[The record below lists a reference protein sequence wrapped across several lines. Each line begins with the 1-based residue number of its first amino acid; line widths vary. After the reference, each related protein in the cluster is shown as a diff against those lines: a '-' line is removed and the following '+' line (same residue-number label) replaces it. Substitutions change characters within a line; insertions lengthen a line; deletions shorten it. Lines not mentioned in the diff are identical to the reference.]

1 MTGIIDS
8 GISAAVGRYHERG
21 GGLRTPVAV
30 LFDMD
35 GVLYDSMPH
44 HARAWKSMCDENGI
58 KAELEEFFPYEG
70 RTGASTINVLFN
82 RQYGRDAT
90 DEEIKRLYRRK
101 TEFFGAMSPVA
112 MMAGAEK
119 AIGTCLELG
128 LACVLVTGSGQ
139 GTLLG
144 RLDTDYP
151 GAFPA
156 GNRVTAYDVN
166 HGKPDPEPYLKG
178 LEKAGTDVS
187 HAIAVDNAP
196 LGVESASRAGI
207 FTIGVR
213 TGPLVPG
220 SLLDAGAD
228 IEVDSMEEVARVIR
242 EIHRLQ
248 SLHPCYD

>member
-1 MTGIIDS
+1 MTDTEIL
-8 GISAAVGRYHERG
+8 AALDRYRRRG
-21 GGLRTPVAV
+21 GILSTPVVA

-35 GVLYDSMPH
+35 GVLYDSMPN

-82 RQYGRDAT
+82 RQYGRNAT
-90 DEEIKRLYRRK
+90 EEEIKRLYHRK
-101 TEFFGAMSPVA
+101 TEFFSAMPPVV
-112 MMAGAEK
+112 MMAGADK

-144 RLDTDYP
+144 RLGTDYP

-156 GNRVTAYDVN
+156 GRRVTAYDVS

-178 LEKAGTDVS
+178 LEKAGTDAA
-187 HAIAVDNAP
+187 HAVAVDNAP

-213 TGPLVPG
+213 TGPIPSG
-220 SLLDAGAD
+220 SLLEAGAD
-228 IEVDSMEEVARVIR
+228 IEVESMAEVAEVIR
-242 EIHRLQ
+242 GIHQRGIHQL
-248 SLHPCYD
+248 

>member
-1 MTGIIDS
+1 MTDTEIL
-8 GISAAVGRYHERG
+8 AALDRYRQRGRV
-21 GGLRTPVAV
+21 LNTPVAA

-35 GVLYDSMPH
+35 GVLYDSMPN

-82 RQYGRDAT
+82 RQYGRNAT
-90 DEEIKRLYRRK
+90 EEEIKRLYRRK
-101 TEFFGAMSPVA
+101 TEFFSAMPPVV
-112 MMAGAEK
+112 MMAGADK
-119 AIGTCLELG
+119 AIGTCPELG

-144 RLDTDYP
+144 RLDTDYS

-156 GNRVTAYDVN
+156 GRRVTAYDVS

-178 LEKAGTDVS
+178 LEKAGTDAS
-187 HAIAVDNAP
+187 HAVAVDNAP

-213 TGPLVPG
+213 TGPIPSG
-220 SLLDAGAD
+220 SLLEAGAD
-228 IEVDSMEEVARVIR
+228 IEVESMAEVAEVISTLSR
-242 EIHRLQ
+242 RTAL
-248 SLHPCYD
+248 